1 MPKVQ
6 SSIIVLMI
14 VMAIIFG
21 IGGYLVL
28 IYMQNR
34 PDVPEGTIPQIVNDT
49 EVLLTF
55 NPDNAVQIVG
65 PAGPPLGLEGG
76 QQPMPQLPTDSG
88 GQVEQAPAE
97 SHQEQP
103 GDVGV
108 QQVPLPT
115 ETPVLPTAVPT
126 PIPEKI
132 IIIQYQVQG
141 GDSLY
146 SISERIDT
154 SIALMASR
162 GISADSLTPGNVIDL
177 PVGNPAYCPGRRPY
191 AVGEGDTAYSI
202 GRRFGITAQ
211 DLQAINGL
219 DANFTVRVAD
229 IICVP

>member
-21 IGGYLVL
+21 IGGYLMLMYV
-28 IYMQNR
+28 QNR
-34 PDVPEGTIPQIVNDT
+34 PDVPEGTVPQLVNDR

-55 NPDNAVQIVG
+55 NPENAVQIVG
-65 PAGPPLGLEGG
+65 PAGPPLGLEGE
-76 QQPMPQLPTDSG
+76 QTQMQLPTDSG
-88 GQVEQAPAE
+88 GQVDLLPAE
-97 SHQEQP
+97 PAQEQP
-103 GDVGV
+103 DAAA
-108 QQVPLPT
+108 QQALSPT
-115 ETPVLPTAVPT
+115 ETPVPPTAVPT